1 VEAACKKVVSSEVT
15 GTQILKKYWAVGV
28 VNGSKVCVWLYKEV
42 KSIIR

>member
-1 VEAACKKVVSSEVT
+1 MEAACKKDVSSEVT
-15 GTQILKKYWAVGV
+15 GTQIVKKFWAVGV